1 MCGPVTAGLRMDLTG
16 EVDGMGELIPWMVG
30 LFILVGAVLYA
41 LWYFNSRVSNH
52 QDEENV

>member
-1 MCGPVTAGLRMDLTG
+1 MDLTG
-16 EVDGMGELIPWMVG
+16 EVDGMGELIIWMVG

-41 LWYFNSRVSNH
+41 LWYFNSQVSNQ

>member
-1 MCGPVTAGLRMDLTG
+1 MDLTG

-30 LFILVGAVLYA
+30 LFILVGAVIYA